1 MQKILLKGESVLYCL
16 RESVEKARIFL
27 KYTVKRENSMKKN
40 LIFIGMPAVG
50 KSTVGI
56 VVAKRLGMRF
66 IDTDLLIQEQ
76 EHRLLR
82 EIIEQEG
89 QDGFLKIEDRV
100 NSSVEAENSVI
111 SPGGSVIYC
120 KNAMKHFKKIGTV
133 VYLKASYQ
141 TIKRRI
147 RNPKKRGVVLRDG
160 QSLRDLYYERV
171 PYFEKYAD
179 ITVCEDGCRIED
191 TIKNVLN
198 AVKKYKKAGESR
210 KKLDNTHKRK
220 LK

>member
-1 MQKILLKGESVLYCL
+1 
-16 RESVEKARIFL
+16 
-27 KYTVKRENSMKKN
+27 MKKN

-50 KSTVGI
+50 KSTVGV

-66 IDTDLLIQEQ
+66 VDADLVIQEQ
-76 EHRLLR
+76 EKRLLR
-82 EIIEQEG
+82 EIIEEEG
-89 QDGFLKIEDRV
+89 QDGFLKIENRI
-100 NSSVEAENSVI
+100 NASIKSENSVI

-120 KNAMKHFKKIGTV
+120 EEAMNHYKNIGTV

-160 QSLRDLYYERV
+160 QSLRDLYNERV

-179 ITVCEDGCRIED
+179 ITVCEDGCRIEE
-191 TIKNVLN
+191 TIENVIN
-198 AVKKYKKAGESR
+198 AVENYR
-210 KKLDNTHKRK
+210 KSTKNKRNH
-220 LK
+220 